1 MVVAEILGIMK
12 VSERTEMEVYINV
25 KNFGKISSAR
35 VNISNF
41 TVFVGNNNSGKTQLM
56 ELIYAVIKHVS
67 ALTPDMDLPQI
78 NDVDAFRMGKE
89 EITDLNE
96 RVNKYLAEHIHE
108 MIDETFNASVPI
120 EEITVEFRDIDAE
133 YEMYFQTDRTIEY
146 LLSKNMIEQESL
158 KEMVLNNKY
167 FYRVHVLK
175 NGKLMSEKNN
185 FIKNFPVNVAKGIE
199 IGNILGDIMGGD
211 SPVSSNVLFL
221 PASRMGLMLLYK
233 HYFGSAGQSA
243 DEMIRSKNQNSKG
256 IPKPI
261 LDFLSFLLKYSYT
274 ERVAK
279 GNEELIDF
287 IFNHLIDGTISE
299 KGDATVYMPNDQK
312 KEIPV
317 FVASSMVNE
326 VVPVVKALTDSDKVN
341 FIFYDEVETSMHPL
355 KQMEMVKLLNRLN
368 NRGIR
373 LLVSTHS
380 DTMATKLNNLLL
392 LSRGGY
398 DFDAIEKGLEKNGI
412 QIEKEDLLV
421 SENIHVYQFVNE
433 KQGKSVVEELEFRKA
448 PCTGYDF
455 SLFNDSTMNL
465 FEEAKVAMGIEDEE
479 QNGKYVCN
487 LEVAC

>member
-243 DEMIRSKNQNSKG
+243 DEV
-256 IPKPI
+256 
-261 LDFLSFLLKYSYT
+261 
-274 ERVAK
+274 RVSDC
-279 GNEELIDF
+279 GCLPSG
-287 IFNHLIDGTISE
+287 DGDS
-299 KGDATVYMPNDQK
+299 GRVCGADDSGVYMG
-312 KEIPV
+312 
-317 FVASSMVNE
+317 
-326 VVPVVKALTDSDKVN
+326 
-341 FIFYDEVETSMHPL
+341 
-355 KQMEMVKLLNRLN
+355 
-368 NRGIR
+368 GIS
-373 LLVSTHS
+373 V
-380 DTMATKLNNLLL
+380 
-392 LSRGGY
+392 
-398 DFDAIEKGLEKNGI
+398 
-412 QIEKEDLLV
+412 
-421 SENIHVYQFVNE
+421 
-433 KQGKSVVEELEFRKA
+433 QG
-448 PCTGYDF
+448 
-455 SLFNDSTMNL
+455 
-465 FEEAKVAMGIEDEE
+465 
-479 QNGKYVCN
+479 
-487 LEVAC
+487 

>member
-211 SPVSSNVLFL
+211 S
-221 PASRMGLMLLYK
+221 
-233 HYFGSAGQSA
+233 H
-243 DEMIRSKNQNSKG
+243 D
-256 IPKPI
+256 IP
-261 LDFLSFLLKYSYT
+261 
-274 ERVAK
+274 
-279 GNEELIDF
+279 
-287 IFNHLIDGTISE
+287 
-299 KGDATVYMPNDQK
+299 
-312 KEIPV
+312 
-317 FVASSMVNE
+317 
-326 VVPVVKALTDSDKVN
+326 
-341 FIFYDEVETSMHPL
+341 
-355 KQMEMVKLLNRLN
+355 
-368 NRGIR
+368 
-373 LLVSTHS
+373 
-380 DTMATKLNNLLL
+380 
-392 LSRGGY
+392 
-398 DFDAIEKGLEKNGI
+398 
-412 QIEKEDLLV
+412 
-421 SENIHVYQFVNE
+421 
-433 KQGKSVVEELEFRKA
+433 
-448 PCTGYDF
+448 
-455 SLFNDSTMNL
+455 
-465 FEEAKVAMGIEDEE
+465 
-479 QNGKYVCN
+479 
-487 LEVAC
+487 